1 MTSFSK
7 RSCLMWR
14 SFVQMPRACFIGQ
27 PYRARPD
34 CPRPE
39 TTTIFDAQTPHFKK
53 PESKY
58 SAEKDRQHS
67 PGEEPAAKKALT
79 TASLRSTALHTSS
92 DTIRRWGAYKT
103 THSDLGRSR
112 CTRRPVLG
120 SRTLRVRFHTA
131 TPRYRSLW
139 SITERADGAHD
150 G

>member
-14 SFVQMPRACFIGQ
+14 SFVQMPQACFIGQ

-67 PGEEPAAKKALT
+67 PGEEPSAKEALT
-79 TASLRSTALHTSS
+79 TASLRSN
-92 DTIRRWGAYKT
+92 
-103 THSDLGRSR
+103 R
-112 CTRRPVLG
+112 CRPV
-120 SRTLRVRFHTA
+120 
-131 TPRYRSLW
+131 RSSLAPVIA
-139 SITERADGAHD
+139 SSA
-150 G
+150 